1 MQAAAP
7 GATLRSMRKTM
18 PRRGPVIVGYDG
30 SAASKDALAET
41 AGLFGSCP
49 VLVVVVWEEGLGY
62 ELEAPSMNPV
72 SIDIRSAMDVDE
84 QQYERARRLADHGAT
99 LAREWGL
106 EAEGLAVADDATP
119 GATLVRL
126 AREHDARALVLGSH
140 GHSRI
145 TELVGHTSAEVIR
158 AAPCPVLVR
167 GPAASR

>member
-1 MQAAAP
+1 MA
-7 GATLRSMRKTM
+7 
-18 PRRGPVIVGYDG
+18 RRGPVIVGYDG
-30 SAASKDALAET
+30 SAASEDALAEA

-49 VLVVVVWEEGLGY
+49 TLVVVVWEEGLGF
-62 ELEAPSMNPV
+62 ELEAPSVNPV
-72 SIDIRSAMDVDE
+72 AIDIRATMGVDE
-84 QQYERARRLADHGAT
+84 KLYERARRLADYGAT
-99 LAREWGL
+99 LARTWGL

-126 AREHDARALVLGSH
+126 ARERDARALVLGSH

-167 GPAASR
+167 GPSASR